1 MNQKNITK
9 VKNRQNVDTRD
20 IAQKKIQMA
29 KELNIIFQPRD
40 QMTPYFINEVCNLCL
55 YIFDKVKN
63 QDKFSKISDNACQ
76 NVCIFLNMLQ
86 IDPKYTITKFCQEKR
101 FKVYLDPYVQAH
113 RRALEQKRNP
123 NKQI

>member
-1 MNQKNITK
+1 MKYVI
-9 VKNRQNVDTRD
+9 
-20 IAQKKIQMA
+20 
-29 KELNIIFQPRD
+29 
-40 QMTPYFINEVCNLCL
+40 LCL

-63 QDKFSKISDNACQ
+63 QDKFSKISDNAYQ
-76 NVCIFLNMLQ
+76 NVYIFLNMLK

-101 FKVYLDPYVQAH
+101 FKVYLDPYEQAH